1 MSNQRY
7 NEREMTEYL
16 LGSSSVEDTERFDA
30 ISVTDREFADQLDAT
45 ENDLVDAYIHG
56 ELTGATLER
65 FETHYLASGLRRDK
79 VEFARSF
86 QTYAQR
92 HAVKQPKR
100 RGSLAEW
107 LFPSEGPKKRQSVL
121 PWGLVAAALVL
132 LTFAGWWAIRSQ
144 STRGN
149 EVVASFL
156 LAPPTRGSDQIP
168 TVAITKNVTAVR
180 MQLELESDDY
190 PGYRVAVT
198 EAAGGKELW
207 QTSTI
212 KPANMEG
219 RKVLELLLPVN
230 TLKNRTYSLA
240 VSGVKQDGDVEN
252 VSSYAFRVEIK

>member
-1 MSNQRY
+1 MI
-7 NEREMTEYL
+7 EYL
-16 LGSSSVEDTERFDA
+16 LGSSSEEDTERLDA
-30 ISVTDREFADQLDAT
+30 ISVTDREFANELDAT
-45 ENDLVDAYIHG
+45 ENDLIDAYIHG

-65 FETHYLASGLRRDK
+65 FETHYLGSALRRDK

-92 HAVKQPKR
+92 HAVQNTGTFVSKQSKQ
-100 RGSLAEW
+100 RGSLAE
-107 LFPSEGPKKRQSVL
+107 LFFPSGGPKKRQSVL

-156 LAPPTRGSDQIP
+156 LVPPTRGSDQIP
-168 TVAITKNVTAVR
+168 TVAITKNVTAVK

-212 KPANMEG
+212 KPANVEG

-230 TLKNRTYSLA
+230 TLKIRTYSLA
-240 VSGVKQDGDVEN
+240 VSGVKQDGDAEI